1 MLCLQENEVNIG
13 RFVIYLLLLFQ
24 FGVTLHVFKGN
35 PHRCYF
41 AIGMLHKKGKLVSS
55 LSLWFSSECPSVKR
69 VTLGCC

>member
-1 MLCLQENEVNIG
+1 MYLRGIHTV
-13 RFVIYLLLLFQ
+13 VI
-24 FGVTLHVFKGN
+24 
-35 PHRCYF
+35 YF